1 MPDSSTGA
9 IALEPLIF
17 TCSTCGD
24 VATDAGGMTS
34 GPLKPH
40 AVKHAL
46 TATSATIAFIT
57 ARKVKARFI
66 YNPSVDTIMESAIMT
81 ETEYL
86 QQAKRLFDAILSH
99 IEDKHDDLETQVHG
113 AVLEIENDD
122 GQKVIINQQAAMKEI
137 WLASRAGGYHFK
149 FDNDAW
155 VNTRD
160 GRDFWDYLA
169 EVVAGLA

>member
-1 MPDSSTGA
+1 
-9 IALEPLIF
+9 
-17 TCSTCGD
+17 
-24 VATDAGGMTS
+24 
-34 GPLKPH
+34 
-40 AVKHAL
+40 
-46 TATSATIAFIT
+46 
-57 ARKVKARFI
+57 
-66 YNPSVDTIMESAIMT
+66 MT
-81 ETEYL
+81 ETENL
-86 QQAKRLFDAILSH
+86 QQAKHLFDAILSH
-99 IEDKHDDLETQVHG
+99 IENKHDNLETQVHG

>member
-1 MPDSSTGA
+1 MPDASTGA
-9 IALEPLIF
+9 IAVEPLVF
-17 TCSTCGD
+17 TCSTGGC
-24 VATDAGGMTS
+24 VATDAGGMTN

-40 AVKHAL
+40 ALTHTLALPSAHAP
-46 TATSATIAFIT
+46 SPP
-57 ARKVKARFI
+57 ARKFKARFI

-86 QQAKRLFDAILSH
+86 QQAKRLFDTILSH

-149 FDNDAW
+149 FENDAW

-169 EVVAGLA
+169 EAVAGLE

>member
-1 MPDSSTGA
+1 
-9 IALEPLIF
+9 
-17 TCSTCGD
+17 
-24 VATDAGGMTS
+24 
-34 GPLKPH
+34 
-40 AVKHAL
+40 
-46 TATSATIAFIT
+46 
-57 ARKVKARFI
+57 
-66 YNPSVDTIMESAIMT
+66 MESAIMT

-99 IEDKHDDLETQVHG
+99 IEDTHDDLETQANG

-122 GQKVIINQQAAMKEI
+122 GQKVIINQQAAMQEV
-137 WLASRAGGYHFK
+137 WLASRSGGYHFK

-169 EVVAGLA
+169 EALTGLA

>member
-1 MPDSSTGA
+1 
-9 IALEPLIF
+9 
-17 TCSTCGD
+17 
-24 VATDAGGMTS
+24 
-34 GPLKPH
+34 
-40 AVKHAL
+40 
-46 TATSATIAFIT
+46 
-57 ARKVKARFI
+57 
-66 YNPSVDTIMESAIMT
+66 MT
-81 ETEYL
+81 ETECL
-86 QQAKRLFDAILSH
+86 HQATRLFATILSH

-149 FDNDAW
+149 FENDAW

-169 EVVAGLA
+169 EAVAGLE

>member
-9 IALEPLIF
+9 TVVDPLILV
-17 TCSTCGD
+17 CSSGGCADTD
-24 VATDAGGMTS
+24 VGGITN

-40 AVKHAL
+40 ALTHAL
-46 TATSATIAFIT
+46 ATPSTAAIFIT

-66 YNPSVDTIMESAIMT
+66 YNPSVDLIMESAIMT

-99 IEDKHDDLETQVHG
+99 IEDTHDDLETQAHG

-122 GQKVIINQQAAMKEI
+122 GQKVIINQQAAMQEV

-169 EVVAGLA
+169 EALTGLA

>member
-1 MPDSSTGA
+1 
-9 IALEPLIF
+9 
-17 TCSTCGD
+17 
-24 VATDAGGMTS
+24 
-34 GPLKPH
+34 
-40 AVKHAL
+40 
-46 TATSATIAFIT
+46 
-57 ARKVKARFI
+57 
-66 YNPSVDTIMESAIMT
+66 MT

-86 QQAKRLFDAILSH
+86 QQAKHLFDAILSH
-99 IEDKHDDLETQVHG
+99 IENKHDNLETQVHG

-122 GQKVIINQQAAMKEI
+122 EQKVIINQQAAMKEI